1 MKSDAKAIV
10 TVKLTKEEC
19 AAVLDAMWHSPPL
32 SEIAADAYEKIRD
45 ASWPAKLRA
54 AGAAGGRGP
63 CQRGAG

>member
-54 AGAAGGRGP
+54 AGAAKSVR
-63 CQRGAG
+63 